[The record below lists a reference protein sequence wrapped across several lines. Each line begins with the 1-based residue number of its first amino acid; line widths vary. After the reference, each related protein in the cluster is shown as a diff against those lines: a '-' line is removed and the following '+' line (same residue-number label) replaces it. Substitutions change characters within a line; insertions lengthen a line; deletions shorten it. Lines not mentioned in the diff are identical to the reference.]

1 MKVVIYGTPSVDEL
15 LDNERKVFYQTIY
28 KRLLELSDK

>member
-1 MKVVIYGTPSVDEL
+1 MKVIIYGTPSVDEL
-15 LDNERKVFYQTIY
+15 SDNERKVFYQTLY

>member
-1 MKVVIYGTPSVDEL
+1 MQVIIYGTPSVDEL
-15 LDNERKVFYQTIY
+15 SDSERKVFYQTIY